1 MLYLNKEDI
10 GALVDFGEMTETIW
24 KAMEIYDRKDFR
36 QPDRIHAD
44 LSDGETYLYMPAFT
58 EEVKGTKILTLSLG
72 NPKVGK
78 PVIQGV
84 MLLNDPVTGDV
95 VCILDGASVTG
106 YRTGAVGATGLMHTS
121 PEDCSTLGIVGTG
134 VQAFY
139 QGLYAPS
146 VRPIDHIRVFDIDG
160 AKAAAFAK
168 RLGDQLPGVRVEA
181 AASPEDLVRN
191 SQAVITATPSSAPV
205 IPDDAGLLKDRHFVG
220 IGSYK
225 PHMREYPDSLFR
237 LIDRAYVD
245 VDFALEESGDL
256 ITPINEGLLEEKN
269 VKTLYQAVREGIVD
283 RTGTTFFKTVGM
295 ALFDILV
302 ADRLYKKALE
312 SGAGQVIRT

>member
-1 MLYLNKEDI
+1 MLYLNNDDI
-10 GALVDFGEMTETIW
+10 GALVDFKEMTETIW
-24 KAMEIYDRKDFR
+24 RAMEIYHRGDFL

-44 LSDGETYLYMPAFT
+44 LSEEETYLYMPAFT
-58 EEVKGTKILTLSLG
+58 DEVKGTKMLTLSLE
-72 NPKVGK
+72 NPKRGK

-84 MLLNDPVTGDV
+84 MLLNDPLTGEV
-95 VCILDGASVTG
+95 KCILDGASVTG

-139 QGLYAPS
+139 QGLYAS
-146 VRPIDHIRVFDIDG
+146 AVRPINHIRVFDLDG
-160 AKAAAFAK
+160 EKAAAFARK
-168 RLGDQLPGVRVEA
+168 LGDELPEVTVEA
-181 AASPEDLVRN
+181 AKSAAELVGN
-191 SQAVITATPSSAPV
+191 SGAVITATPSSSPV
-205 IPDDAGLLKDRHFVG
+205 IPDDGGLLKGRHFVG

-237 LIDRAYVD
+237 LVNTVYVD
-245 VDFALEESGDL
+245 VSFALEESGDL
-256 ITPINEGLLEEKN
+256 ITPIREGLLEEKN
-269 VKTLYQAVREGIVD
+269 VKTLYGAVKGGTVD
-283 RTGTTFFKTVGM
+283 KSGTTFFKTVGM

-312 SGAGQVIRT
+312 VGAGQILRT